1 MVKRITL
8 VCLLLLAFVG
18 IKAQQTLC
26 YHCYK
31 KYDKNDI
38 PEQQNYYVYI
48 TAKDNYSI
56 IYVSKKD
63 GSCPTFPDG
72 TPNKQ
77 LFKYTGKKVD
87 GAMLYAYW
95 GKNLNVMA
103 WHEAYKHGKEPDY
116 VFQYHKYF
124 LISEDWNEINFVW
137 TGIID
142 GKYDSE
148 AFTKCYQR
156 CPFEDCDKATVP
168 GMKH

>member
-8 VCLLLLAFVG
+8 VCLLLLSFVG

-38 PEQQNYYVYI
+38 PVQQNYYVYI

-56 IYVSKKD
+56 IYWSNKD

-77 LFKYTGKKVD
+77 LYKYTGKKVD

-95 GKNLNVMA
+95 GRNLNFMA

-116 VFQYHKYF
+116 VFKYHKYF